1 MGGGD
6 LTSDKL
12 GLMGEE
18 ILQDKLVTV
27 TELQVLG
34 NFINDFL
41 YLDPPPRN
49 IITTYQIPT
58 RVHIF
63 SIIYS
68 WVKEIQRF
76 RKFYG
81 VFCCKT
87 DLKYN
92 FPQFS
97 K

>member
-1 MGGGD
+1 MVASITSKVGGRD
-6 LTSDKL
+6 LTTDML

-58 RVHIF
+58 WVHIF
-63 SIIYS
+63 YLPLLMDEGKSIFPG
-68 WVKEIQRF
+68 F
-76 RKFYG
+76 REE
-81 VFCCKT
+81 
-87 DLKYN
+87 
-92 FPQFS
+92 
-97 K
+97 